1 MLFFCFFSNV
11 PVQDMTAFV
20 DIEQFAVQHQLGSI
34 IKPHWLYKPSHDT
47 GNQHDGRQPHQL
59 APGLAAAFDDL
70 KAVNKDGFASAIAC
84 ICADYTGAA
93 LEGKTMVMR
102 IFREAATKAYLVA
115 NLDFLYEFYQCG
127 LVGQQMIIREGRLV
141 KCCKRLG

>member
-11 PVQDMTAFV
+11 PVQDMTAF
-20 DIEQFAVQHQLGSI
+20 EHEKQCAVQHQLGSI
-34 IKPHWLYKPSHDT
+34 IKPHWLYKPSRDT
-47 GNQHDGRQPHQL
+47 ANQHDGRQPHQL

-70 KAVNKDGFASAIAC
+70 KAVDKDGFASAIAC
-84 ICADYTGAA
+84 IRADYAGAA
-93 LEGKTMVMR
+93 LKGKTMVMC
-102 IFREAATKAYLVA
+102 IFREAATKTYLVA

-141 KCCKRLG
+141 KGSKRLG